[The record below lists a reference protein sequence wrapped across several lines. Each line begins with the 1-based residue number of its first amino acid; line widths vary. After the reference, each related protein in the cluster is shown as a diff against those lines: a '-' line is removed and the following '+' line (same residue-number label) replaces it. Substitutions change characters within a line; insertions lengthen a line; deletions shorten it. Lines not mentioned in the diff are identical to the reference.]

1 MKRPGK
7 GGSSLAEETA
17 PRRNRRNVFPVDS
30 PLSLS
35 LSLPVSLSLALAET
49 FVIGDVE
56 CDLIRIFFS
65 SRARAE
71 CTDTVYSLSAG
82 LRWFLKGYGL
92 QDLCPTRD
100 IDGASVAGEELG

>member
-1 MKRPGK
+1 MPRKLLLVAT
-7 GGSSLAEETA
+7 GGTS
-17 PRRNRRNVFPVDS
+17 S
-30 PLSLS
+30 PLIVRSPSLS